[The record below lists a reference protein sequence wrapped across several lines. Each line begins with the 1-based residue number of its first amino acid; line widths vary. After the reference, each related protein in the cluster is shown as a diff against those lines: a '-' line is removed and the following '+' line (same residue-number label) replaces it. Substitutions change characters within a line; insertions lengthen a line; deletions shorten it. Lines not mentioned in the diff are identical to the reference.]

1 MDQPTEQPAP
11 NLEDRP
17 WSSVSSAQRIA
28 EFLRSSHGRITVV
41 VETAAPVGL
50 VWLAGVVPNGRPV
63 RLLLGDGFTRR
74 WAQEPPGE
82 ARGATAAFFTAHHIE
97 VRFWQPAPK
106 LGDPSVSV
114 WHAEGPP
121 TEALNATTQLEPAC
135 LHHHLDTISTIK
147 RSDLGH
153 VEGWIGALLTE
164 SQPPPASLFDSFAAA
179 HDGQPFRFPPDLG

>member
-1 MDQPTEQPAP
+1 MDQPAAQPAP
-11 NLEDRP
+11 SVADRP
-17 WSSVSSAQRIA
+17 WSSVSSAERIA
-28 EFLRSSHGRITVV
+28 EFLRSSTGRLTVA

-74 WAQEPPGE
+74 WAEEPPGE
-82 ARGATAAFFTAHHIE
+82 TRGATAAFLTAHHIE
-97 VRFWQPAPK
+97 VRFWRPAPK

-135 LHHHLDTISTIK
+135 LHHHLDTISTVK
-147 RSDLGH
+147 RSDLRH
-153 VEGWIGALLTE
+153 LEGWIGALLAE
-164 SQPPPASLFDSFAAA
+164 CQPLLASLFDSFTAA
-179 HDGQPFRFPPDLG
+179 HDGQPFHFPPGLG